1 MIIDQKKLDS
11 LGTQYQLFMEILDD
25 LVLIVDPNSKFII
38 ESVNKSPILE
48 KLAINPHSLIGKSIF
63 KLISSEYEKKVEKV
77 LKQNTLIGNGDEE
90 LQLKTSKASPIWCQI
105 TIKSFKNENDEERLF
120 LILRDIT
127 KTKKLEEELRFNE
140 ERFKKITETIP
151 EIRFWKLFNP
161 KRYEEALQSSY
172 EMLELVMENIPQ
184 YIYWKDLDLN
194 YLGCNDNYANLIG
207 IEHPENIINKSD
219 KDLLIDEFQ
228 ISFNHEKEKEV
239 IDTKTSKFR
248 NIEYWTLKSGEKIW
262 VNTNRIPLN
271 DSDGKVVGV
280 LITFDDITERK
291 KAEEDL
297 LRQHDRLER
306 IMETN
311 PAGIIS
317 VDNEG
322 NIIYANSQAEKVL
335 QFPKDE
341 LIKEKIFTTLFKFVD
356 SKGNPI
362 PKEKLPFQIISKTKK
377 PLFNL
382 HLYLEL
388 PNKNLI
394 LLSING
400 TPLIG
405 KDGKIENIIF
415 TVDDVTER
423 ELAKQR
429 IKESEEKYR
438 DLLETSSVGIIEI
451 NVKNEKVSYLNP
463 KLLELVGYETK
474 KSIYTKL
481 IEDIIHP
488 DDVKKLFR
496 SSEEKE
502 LEFRIISK
510 DGKLKWLK
518 GKKSNQYNEKDEIV
532 SFRLWLEDVTEKK
545 MYEELIYELNINFLN
560 FTTNIQTNI
569 QLLLKTCLKLLN
581 GDLAIY
587 VNKYHH
593 EDEQLNWIITTKDD
607 VITMPEE
614 EFKEKLFVNE
624 LFNEKHDFPQI
635 FNDIDKLEYAKTDKY
650 VKENNIKHAYGKL
663 IMSGTDLN
671 ECLCIMYKE
680 YPNITNQNQ
689 LVLFLICDAIEIEQK
704 RWQVQQHLEEQNRT
718 LSEINKLKTD
728 LFSRT
733 SHELKTP
740 LISIKGFTE
749 LLLNLHYQKLDK
761 EIVSILEEI
770 QKGSKRL
777 EDYINAIVESS
788 KLEQGLLKLN
798 LAEENLTFL
807 INYCVRQLEGAAE
820 LRKQKV
826 IVDVK
831 QDMITLL
838 DKERIYEVLSNL
850 LINAIKYTPVG
861 GQITISSSKNDNFYI
876 VSIKDNGIGL
886 TKEEKEQIFKQ
897 FGKIERYGQG
907 WDVGIEGTGLGLYI
921 CKEIV
926 ELHEGEIW
934 VESEGRN
941 KGSTFSF
948 SIPIRKNKN

>member
-1 MIIDQKKLDS
+1 
-11 LGTQYQLFMEILDD
+11 QLFMEILDD
-25 LVLIVDPNSKFII
+25 LAFVIKPKSKFII
-38 ESVNKSPILE
+38 ESLNKSSLLE
-48 KLAINPHSLIGKSIF
+48 KLGVNSHSLIGKSIF
-63 KLISSEYEKKVEKV
+63 KLISANDGKKIEKILSKSTLPDEK
-77 LKQNTLIGNGDEE
+77 GEE
-90 LQLKTSKASPIWCQI
+90 IQLKSSKASQVWCEV
-105 TIKSFKNENDEERLF
+105 TKKTFMNENNEERL
-120 LILRDIT
+120 IVIMRDIT
-127 KTKKLEEELRFNE
+127 KRKKLEAEIRFNE
-140 ERFKKITETIP
+140 ERFKKVTETIP

-172 EMLELVMENIPQ
+172 EMLQLVMENIPQ

-194 YLGCNDNYANLIG
+194 YLGCNDNYAKLIE

-219 KDLLIDEFQ
+219 RDLLIDEIQ
-228 ISFNHEKEKEV
+228 LSFNHEKEKEV
-239 IDTKTSKFR
+239 INTKTPNFR
-248 NIEYWTLKSGEKIW
+248 NIEYWTLKNGEKIW
-262 VNTNRIPLN
+262 VNVNRIPLN
-271 DSDGKVVGV
+271 DSDGKVMGV

-322 NIIYANSQAEKVL
+322 NIIFANSQAEKVL

-341 LIKEKIFTTLFKFVD
+341 LIKNKIFTSLFRFVNA
-356 SKGNPI
+356 KAAPI
-362 PKEKLPFQIISKTKK
+362 PKKDLPFQIISRTKR
-377 PLFNL
+377 PIFNL
-382 HLYLEL
+382 HFYLEL

-405 KDGKIENIIF
+405 KDGEIENIIF

-423 ELAKQR
+423 ELAKQK
-429 IKESEEKYR
+429 IKESEEKYK
-438 DLLETSSVGIIEI
+438 DLLETSSVGIIEL
-451 NVKNEKVSYLNP
+451 NVKNERVSYLNP
-463 KLLELVGYETK
+463 KLLELVGYEEK
-474 KSIYTKL
+474 ESIYEKL

-496 SSEEKE
+496 SSEDKE

-510 DGKLKWLK
+510 EGKLRWLK
-518 GKKSNQYNEKDEIV
+518 GKKSNQYNDKGEIV

-545 MYEELIYELNINFLN
+545 LYEELIYELNINFLN

-581 GDLAIY
+581 GDFAIY
-587 VNKYHH
+587 VNKYRH
-593 EDEQLNWIITTKDD
+593 EDQQLNWIITTKDD
-607 VITMPEE
+607 VLTMTEA

-635 FNDIDKLEYAKTDKY
+635 FNDIDKLEYIKTDSY
-650 VKENNIKHAYGKL
+650 VSENKIKHAYGKL

-671 ECLCIMYKE
+671 ECLCVMYKE

-704 RWQVQQHLEEQNRT
+704 RWQVQQHLEEQNRM

-749 LLLNLHYQKLDK
+749 LLLKLHYQKLDK

-798 LAEENLTFL
+798 LSEENLSFL
-807 INYCVRQLEGAAE
+807 VNYCVKQLEGAAE
-820 LRKQKV
+820 LRKQNIKV
-826 IVDVK
+826 NIEK
-831 QDMITLL
+831 EMITKL

-861 GQITISSSKNDNFYI
+861 GQITVNSSIKNGSYI
-876 VSIKDNGIGL
+876 LSVKDNGIGL
-886 TKEEKEQIFKQ
+886 TKEEKSQIFKQ

-926 ELHEGEIW
+926 DLHGGKIW
-934 VESEGRN
+934 VESAGRN
-941 KGSTFSF
+941 KGSVFYFSL
-948 SIPIRKNKN
+948 PIKI

>member
-1 MIIDQKKLDS
+1 MIIDQKNLDT

-25 LVLIVDPNSKFII
+25 LVLIIEPNSKFII
-38 ESVNKSPILE
+38 ESVNKCSLLE
-48 KLAINPHSLIGKSIF
+48 KLGMNPDNLIGKSIF
-63 KLISSEYEKKVEKV
+63 KFTSSDEEKKLLKILTKNLIADEKEDEIR
-77 LKQNTLIGNGDEE
+77 LKAA
-90 LQLKTSKASPIWCQI
+90 KTDQIWCKVTKKQ
-105 TIKSFKNENDEERLF
+105 FKNEKDEERLF
-120 LILRDIT
+120 VIMRDIT
-127 KTKKLEEELRFNE
+127 KRKKLEEELHFNE

-172 EMLELVMENIPQ
+172 EMLQLVMENIPQ
-184 YIYWKDLDLN
+184 YIYWKDLELN
-194 YLGCNDNYANLIG
+194 YLGCNDNYAKLIG
-207 IEHPENIINKSD
+207 IELPENIINKSD
-219 KDLLIDEFQ
+219 NDLLIDEFQ
-228 ISFNHEKEKEV
+228 ISFNHEKEMEV
-239 IDTKTSKFR
+239 VNTNTPKFH
-248 NIEYWTLKSGEKIW
+248 NIEYWTLKNGGKIW
-262 VNTNRIPLN
+262 VNVNRIPLN
-271 DSDGKVVGV
+271 DSDGKVMGV

-297 LRQHDRLER
+297 LRQHERLER

-317 VDNEG
+317 VDYEG
-322 NIIYANSQAEKVL
+322 NIVYANSQAERVL

-341 LIKEKIFTTLFKFVD
+341 LVKEKIFTTLFRFVD
-356 SKGNPI
+356 AKGNAV
-362 PKEKLPFQIISKTKK
+362 PKETLPFQVISRTKK
-377 PLFNL
+377 PIFDL

-405 KDGKIENIIF
+405 KDGEIENIIF

-423 ELAKQR
+423 ELSKQK

-451 NVKNEKVSYLNP
+451 NVENERVSYLNP
-463 KLLELVGYETK
+463 KLLELVGYQEK
-474 KSIYTKL
+474 KAIYKKL
-481 IEDIIHP
+481 IEEIIHP
-488 DDVKKLFR
+488 DDVKRLFR
-496 SSEEKE
+496 SSEDKE

-510 DGKLKWLK
+510 DEKLKWLK
-518 GKKSNQYNEKDEIV
+518 GKKSNQYNEAGEIK

-581 GDLAIY
+581 GDFAIY
-587 VNKYHH
+587 VNKYRH
-593 EDEQLNWIITTKDD
+593 ENEKLNWIITTRDD
-607 VITMPEE
+607 VETMPEA
-614 EFKEKLFVNE
+614 EFTEKLFVNE

-635 FNDIDKLEYAKTDKY
+635 FNDIDKLEYAQTDKFI
-650 VKENNIKHAYGKL
+650 KENKIKHAYGKL

-680 YPNITNQNQ
+680 YPTITNQNQ

-749 LLLNLHYQKLDK
+749 LLLKLHYQKLDK

-798 LAEENLTFL
+798 STEENLSFL
-807 INYCVRQLEGAAE
+807 IKYCVKQLEGAAE

-826 IVDVK
+826 MIDIEEN
-831 QDMITLL
+831 MITKL
-838 DKERIYEVLSNL
+838 DKERIYEVISNL

-861 GQITISSSKNDNFYI
+861 GQITINSTKKDNSYI
-876 VSIKDNGIGL
+876 ISVKDNGIGL
-886 TKEEKEQIFKQ
+886 TKEERNQLFKQ

-926 ELHEGEIW
+926 DLHGGEIW
-934 VESEGRN
+934 VQSAGRN
-941 KGSTFSF
+941 KGSTFYF
-948 SIPIRKNKN
+948 SLPIK

>member
-1 MIIDQKKLDS
+1 
-11 LGTQYQLFMEILDD
+11 DD
-25 LVLIVDPNSKFII
+25 
-38 ESVNKSPILE
+38 
-48 KLAINPHSLIGKSIF
+48 
-63 KLISSEYEKKVEKV
+63 
-77 LKQNTLIGNGDEE
+77 
-90 LQLKTSKASPIWCQI
+90 
-105 TIKSFKNENDEERLF
+105 
-120 LILRDIT
+120 
-127 KTKKLEEELRFNE
+127 
-140 ERFKKITETIP
+140 
-151 EIRFWKLFNP
+151 
-161 KRYEEALQSSY
+161 
-172 EMLELVMENIPQ
+172 
-184 YIYWKDLDLN
+184 
-194 YLGCNDNYANLIG
+194 
-207 IEHPENIINKSD
+207 
-219 KDLLIDEFQ
+219 
-228 ISFNHEKEKEV
+228 
-239 IDTKTSKFR
+239 
-248 NIEYWTLKSGEKIW
+248 
-262 VNTNRIPLN
+262 
-271 DSDGKVVGV
+271 
-280 LITFDDITERK
+280 
-291 KAEEDL
+291 
-297 LRQHDRLER
+297 
-306 IMETN
+306 
-311 PAGIIS
+311 
-317 VDNEG
+317 
-322 NIIYANSQAEKVL
+322 
-335 QFPKDE
+335 
-341 LIKEKIFTTLFKFVD
+341 
-356 SKGNPI
+356 
-362 PKEKLPFQIISKTKK
+362 
-377 PLFNL
+377 
-382 HLYLEL
+382 
-388 PNKNLI
+388 
-394 LLSING
+394 
-400 TPLIG
+400 
-405 KDGKIENIIF
+405 
-415 TVDDVTER
+415 
-423 ELAKQR
+423 
-429 IKESEEKYR
+429 
-438 DLLETSSVGIIEI
+438 
-451 NVKNEKVSYLNP
+451 
-463 KLLELVGYETK
+463 K

-496 SSEEKE
+496 SSEDKE

-518 GKKSNQYNEKDEIV
+518 GKKSNQYDEKGEII

-581 GDLAIY
+581 GDFAIY

-607 VITMPEE
+607 VITMLEE

-635 FNDIDKLEYAKTDKY
+635 FNDIDKLEYAKTDIY
-650 VKENNIKHAYGKL
+650 VKKNNIKHAYGKL

-671 ECLCIMYKE
+671 ECLCVMYKE

-749 LLLNLHYQKLDK
+749 LLLNLHYQKLDT

-798 LAEENLTFL
+798 LVEENLSFL

-826 IVDVK
+826 IVDIEK
-831 QDMITLL
+831 DMITKL

-861 GQITISSSKNDNFYI
+861 GQITINSSVKDNYFI
-876 VSIKDNGIGL
+876 ISIKDNGIGL
-886 TKEEKEQIFKQ
+886 TKEEENQIFKQ

-926 ELHEGEIW
+926 ELHGGEIW

-941 KGSTFSF
+941 KGCNFYFSL
-948 SIPIRKNKN
+948 PIK